1 MNDLDHLFI
10 TVNEFFMINPI
21 LPNAST
27 TMRVGDKGMT
37 GHNQADAASGHWLAL
52 SRAPLENSS
61 LRLQLVNKATGD
73 ETLAIVKGL
82 NIRKYD
88 MMYSASLMLV
98 FLVQIITVFG
108 TRTTRSL
115 DHKHR

>member
-1 MNDLDHLFI
+1 MKIFKRFKI
-10 TVNEFFMINPI
+10 KRS
-21 LPNAST
+21 A
-27 TMRVGDKGMT
+27 
-37 GHNQADAASGHWLAL
+37 
-52 SRAPLENSS
+52 
-61 LRLQLVNKATGD
+61 KAGGGID
-73 ETLAIVKGL
+73 PRRIGGGGLGTLAIVKGL

-98 FLVQIITVFG
+98 FLVQFITVFG

>member
-1 MNDLDHLFI
+1 MVESSLAEVDHGIIEAAAIHGLHQPADHFKVLLPEALPSL
-10 TVNEFFMINPI
+10 VNGAASASPPFWAIRHW
-21 LPNAST
+21 AST
-27 TMRVGDKGMT
+27 IGG
-37 GHNQADAASGHWLAL
+37 GGL
-52 SRAPLENSS
+52 
-61 LRLQLVNKATGD
+61 G
-73 ETLAIVKGL
+73 TLAIVKGL

>member
-1 MNDLDHLFI
+1 MARQIVDVASLFVGRIRGGLGI
-10 TVNEFFMINPI
+10 TTI
-21 LPNAST
+21 LGYTALAST
-27 TMRVGDKGMT
+27 IGG
-37 GHNQADAASGHWLAL
+37 GGL
-52 SRAPLENSS
+52 
-61 LRLQLVNKATGD
+61 G
-73 ETLAIVKGL
+73 TLAIVKGL

>member
-1 MNDLDHLFI
+1 MPESLPSLVASFTTAFI
-10 TVNEFFMINPI
+10 TI
-21 LPNAST
+21 LGYGA
-27 TMRVGDKGMT
+27 MAGAIG
-37 GHNQADAASGHWLAL
+37 GGGL
-52 SRAPLENSS
+52 
-61 LRLQLVNKATGD
+61 G
-73 ETLAIVKGL
+73 TLAIVKGL